1 MIADE
6 ESEGAS
12 ASDSNGNKQLFPSTV
27 TGLLPKTKNLS
38 TRPPGE
44 QEGKLSPVVQGGMEE
59 ENNEV
64 EEWMKDLS
72 DNKENNAKT
81 EDESEL
87 HTIYLPNVG
96 IIRVDAISEV

>member
-1 MIADE
+1 M
-6 ESEGAS
+6 
-12 ASDSNGNKQLFPSTV
+12 
-27 TGLLPKTKNLS
+27 
-38 TRPPGE
+38 
-44 QEGKLSPVVQGGMEE
+44 QGGMEE

-72 DNKENNAKT
+72 DNKENNAKA

>member
-1 MIADE
+1 MWGLDICGLRNCSEFLFCRFYFHDSHGHKALKQRKPWPSRMLSMIADE

-44 QEGKLSPVVQGGMEE
+44 QEG
-59 ENNEV
+59 N
-64 EEWMKDLS
+64 
-72 DNKENNAKT
+72 
-81 EDESEL
+81 
-87 HTIYLPNVG
+87 
-96 IIRVDAISEV
+96 